1 MPSVDLKKFDAM
13 LIETD
18 NLLHKFGKLIDP
30 KRDVSVS
37 LQRSGDD
44 DEDLLSVEVPRLTE
58 DGETLEFVYELT
70 LSDWRDMTPEQIDDI
85 GRQVVY
91 EASKKL
97 LNV

>member
-1 MPSVDLKKFDAM
+1 MPSVDLKKFNTIFFSAGV
-13 LIETD
+13 
-18 NLLHKFGKLIDP
+18 LLRKLGELIDP
-30 KRDVSVS
+30 NCPVATG

-44 DEDLLSVEVPRLTE
+44 KDLLFVQVSRPTG

-85 GRQVVY
+85 GRQVFY